1 MEQGLCR
8 PSKKEP
14 MFIVAPRRTEKER
27 RHTSLNR
34 AYQQV
39 NVHEDDVE
47 ETAII
52 TPMGL
57 FEFSRMCPGL
67 KNANQILQRYIH
79 QVLEVEFHGYIVSK
93 EGINPPEE
101 KVKLIM
107 DYPKLQTI
115 KELRRFLGMLNFYR
129 EHKLNPAFIV

>member
-14 MFIVAPRRTEKER
+14 MVITAPRRTEKER

-39 NVHEDDVE
+39 NVYEEDVE

-52 TPMGL
+52 TPKGL
-57 FEFSRMCPGL
+57 FKFPRMCPGL
-67 KNANQILQRYIH
+67 KNANQTLQRYIN
-79 QVLEVEFHGYIVSK
+79 QVLIGLDLIFPFIDDVLIASES
-93 EGINPPEE
+93 E
-101 KVKLIM
+101 K
-107 DYPKLQTI
+107 QHS
-115 KELRRFLGMLNFYR
+115 
-129 EHKLNPAFIV
+129 EHL